1 MIVSVVN
8 IFSPLFIETKNTT
21 SKLHVPIR
29 KRCLQ
34 SSHFFSFFL
43 FSFFLSFFFLTFL
56 FSWGGGGGEVRVGG
70 WTDNNRNRVE
80 NEMGLFL
87 CAYYY

>member
-8 IFSPLFIETKNTT
+8 IFSPVFIETKNTT

-34 SSHFFSFFL
+34 SSHFFFHFFFLLSFFIFSFLLSFFL
-43 FSFFLSFFFLTFL
+43 
-56 FSWGGGGGEVRVGG
+56 GGGGKGRGM
-70 WTDNNRNRVE
+70 D
-80 NEMGLFL
+80 
-87 CAYYY
+87 